1 VDTARW
7 HGRKTDIGGSEMTR
21 PGWWALA
28 LVASG
33 LVGAAAL
40 RAQADVQA
48 DKPIVTVYKTPT

>member
-1 VDTARW
+1 
-7 HGRKTDIGGSEMTR
+7 MTR

-33 LVGAAAL
+33 LVGAAAV

-48 DKPIVTVYKTPT
+48 DRPIVTVYKTPT